1 MSLWQRLV
9 GAREQTELNPAM
21 ALDLSRLRKVATNLG
36 ESQSLKFR
44 FLDADKQLHQL
55 NCRLGDR
62 LSTSKA
68 RDRQGVVDAFA
79 RAEVALPASV
89 RAVHAIEET
98 PEMRSVR
105 ESGCADLGRGL
116 SDAQL
121 QAIHAHLKSKPVLLG
136 HDAHAAGGEVASLD
150 AVPADKN
157 YACYDYLDL
166 WSSPHIME
174 YASQDRFLD
183 LAQAYLGSTPT
194 LYSINA
200 FWSFPNRQPHKASQ
214 VFHRDWE
221 DYRSLVVFTMLT
233 PVETPEEGAHY
244 YVETS
249 HEVGRFED
257 RMRGAGVSGADVEGL
272 LVRDETVIAPTAMR
286 LFEHSAHRFDGPAGR
301 SFCADGYGLHR
312 AMVPRSRP
320 RLLLW
325 IRFGNFYNETM
336 YRMALRHADR
346 ATAQRVLARIP
357 PSARHQYVFRYMID
371 ALSQVPA

>member
-21 ALDLSRLRKVATNLG
+21 AFDLMRLKQVAANLG

-44 FLDADKQLHQL
+44 FLDADRQLHQL

-62 LSTSKA
+62 LSTCSA
-68 RDRQGVVDAFA
+68 RDRQRVVSAFA
-79 RAEVALPASV
+79 KAEGTLPPSV
-89 RAVHAIEET
+89 RTAASPEET

-105 ESGCADLGRGL
+105 ETGCADLGRGL
-116 SDAQL
+116 NDAQL
-121 QAIHAHLKSKPVLLG
+121 QAIHAHLKGKPVLLG

-150 AVPADKN
+150 AVPMDNN

-166 WSSPHIME
+166 WSSPHIIE
-174 YASQDRFLD
+174 YATQDKFLD
-183 LAQAYLGSTPT
+183 LAQTYLGCAPT

-221 DYRSLVVFTMLT
+221 DYRSLVVFTLLT

-257 RMRGAGVSGADVEGL
+257 RTRGAGVSGADVESL
-272 LVRDETVIAPTAMR
+272 LVRDEAVIAPTAMR
-286 LFEHSAHRFDGPAGR
+286 LFEQSAHRFDGPAGR

-336 YRMALRHADR
+336 YRMALRHPDR
-346 ATAQRVLARIP
+346 ATAQQVLARIP
-357 PSARHQYVFRYMID
+357 PTRRHQYVFRYMIE
-371 ALSQVPA
+371 ALSRVPT